1 MAPSTAKSDDPV
13 KFVGE
18 AIEQHHDRMLKFY
31 KSTWKRVKSF
41 LKPLQKFLKNFIA
54 GTKDMIAT
62 VGKEAINR
70 ITSAIRAILKVLE
83 PIDKALQDMIL
94 LGKRILATIRKEID
108 KTKLIRVLKTVV
120 RKYVEIFKKV
130 VSFIENLWDDLGIL
144 DVALAVLNKFRLVL
158 SMVFNWFDEVT
169 GILTAIKKVKAQLK
183 RAIKTLLKERKK
195 AIRLVKDV
203 AKLKVP

>member
-18 AIEQHHDRMLKFY
+18 AIEQHHERMLKFF

-83 PIDKALQDMIL
+83 PIGKALQEMIL

-130 VSFIENLWDDLGIL
+130 VGFIEDLWNDLGIL
-144 DVALAVLNKFRLVL
+144 DVALAGLNKFRLVL
-158 SMVFNWFDEVT
+158 SMVFSWFDEVT
-169 GILTAIKKVKAQLK
+169 GILTAIKRVRAQLK
-183 RAIKTLLKERKK
+183 RIIKTFLAERKK
-195 AIRLVKDV
+195 AIRLVKNV

>member
-18 AIEQHHDRMLKFY
+18 AIEQHHERMLKFY

-62 VGKEAINR
+62 VGKEVINR

-83 PIDKALQDMIL
+83 PIGKALKDMIL
-94 LGKRILATIRKEID
+94 LGKRILATIRREID

-130 VSFIENLWDDLGIL
+130 VGFIENLWNDLGIL
-144 DVALAVLNKFRLVL
+144 DIALAALNKFRLVL
-158 SMVFNWFDEVT
+158 SMVFSWFDEVT
-169 GILTAIKKVKAQLK
+169 GILTAIKKVQTHLK